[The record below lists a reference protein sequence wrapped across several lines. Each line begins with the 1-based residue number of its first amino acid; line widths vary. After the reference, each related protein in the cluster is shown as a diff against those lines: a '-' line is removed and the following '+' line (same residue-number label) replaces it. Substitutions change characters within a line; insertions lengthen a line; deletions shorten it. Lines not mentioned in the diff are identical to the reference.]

1 MVGNGQKKYST
12 KKIGNMGEDIAESYL
27 LKKGYEIL
35 DRNYYSRYG
44 EIDII
49 GKLEDQIIFFEVKTR
64 TNEAFGNPEDSIDQK
79 KIDCMISTAF
89 CFLEEHTEEEL
100 DWQMDLLAIKLFPDG
115 KNEILH
121 FEDINE

>member
-1 MVGNGQKKYST
+1 MVGNEQKKYST
-12 KKIGNMGEDIAESYL
+12 KKIGNKGEDIAESYL

-64 TNEAFGNPEDSIDQK
+64 TNQAFGNPEDSIDQK

-89 CFLEEHTEEEL
+89 CFLEENTEEDL
-100 DWQMDLLAIKLFPDG
+100 DWRMDLLAIKLFPDG
-115 KNEILH
+115 SNEILH

>member
-1 MVGNGQKKYST
+1 MVNDQRKYST
-12 KKIGNMGEDIAESYL
+12 KKIGDKGEDIAESYL

-49 GKLEDQIIFFEVKTR
+49 GKTR

-89 CFLEEHTEEEL
+89 CFLEEFTEEDL
-100 DWQMDLLAIKLFPDG
+100 DWRMDLLAIKLFPDG
-115 KNEILH
+115 SNEILL